1 MTMKKG
7 SRRGFT
13 LVELMIVV
21 AIIGV
26 LAALA
31 IYGVRRYVF
40 TAKTAEAKEG
50 IGRIAKDASS
60 AFNAERMA
68 GSVLPLTQT
77 AAGSNQLCWGSQNM
91 TTGLVPA
98 AVTSIQGRKYQSSPS
113 EWNAGATS
121 GPAGSA
127 AGFACLGFSMQ
138 DPQYFQYGYM
148 TTCTGD
154 CDANGDQFTAHA
166 HGDLDGDGT
175 VSTYYLAGA
184 IQSAPGAGLVVTV
197 APNFVDQDPLE

>member
-68 GSVLPLTQT
+68 GSVLPLGSM
-77 AAGSNQLCWGSQNM
+77 AAGSNQLCWGASA
-91 TTGLVPA
+91 TVPSA
-98 AVTSIQGRKYQSSPS
+98 STNIQGKKYQSSPA
-113 EWNAGATS
+113 EWNVDSSAGP
-121 GPAGSA
+121 GGGS

-138 DPQYFQYGYM
+138 DPQYFMYGYT
-148 TTCTGD
+148 TTCAGN
-154 CDANGDQFTAHA
+154 CDAANDLFSATAN
-166 HGDLDGDGT
+166 GDLDGDGT
-175 VSTYYLAGA
+175 NLSTYYLLGQ
-184 IQSAPGAGLVVTV
+184 IQNAPGAGMVVTV
-197 APNFVDQDPLE
+197 APNFVDIDPLE

>member
-60 AFNAERMA
+60 SYNAERMA
-68 GSVLPLTQT
+68 GTILGLGSM
-77 AAGSNQLCWGSQNM
+77 AAGSNQFCRGA
-91 TTGLVPA
+91 TGLVPSNA
-98 AVTSIQGRKYQSSPS
+98 TSIQGKKYQSSPDD
-113 EWNAGATS
+113 WNAGA
-121 GPAGSA
+121 GDAAGA
-127 AGFACLGFSMQ
+127 LGFACLGFSMQ
-138 DPQYFQYGYM
+138 DPQYYQYGYS
-148 TTCTGD
+148 TVCGTA
-154 CDANGDQFTAHA
+154 CDAVGNTFTALA
-166 HGDLDGDGT
+166 HGDLDGDQT
-175 VSTYYLAGA
+175 VSTYSLVGQ
-184 IQSAPGAGLVVTV
+184 IQSSDSGSVVTV
-197 APNFVDQDPLE
+197 APNFVDRDPLE

>member
-60 AFNAERMA
+60 SYNAERMSGTILALGTVA
-68 GSVLPLTQT
+68 G
-77 AAGSNQLCWGSQNM
+77 GSNQFCGAAPS
-91 TTGLVPA
+91 TVPA
-98 AVTSIQGRKYQSSPS
+98 LPDNIKGKKYQSLPS
-113 EWNAGATS
+113 EWNEGVSAVAGVPPV
-121 GPAGSA
+121 GWP
-127 AGFACLGFSMQ
+127 CLGFAMQ
-138 DPQYFQYGYM
+138 DPQYFMYGY
-148 TTCTGD
+148 TTNGCAGGCGNVGD
-154 CDANGDQFTAHA
+154 TFTAIA
-166 HGDLDGDGT
+166 NGDLDGDGT
-175 VSTYYLAGA
+175 VSTYSLAGQ
-184 IQSAPGAGLVVTV
+184 IQTAGTNDVVLTV
-197 APNFVDQDPLE
+197 APNFTEVDPLE